1 MKHTKKLI
9 NSINYKPIISTYLK
23 TLKTLKLN
31 VTEKPVILEFPSKP
45 QLLSYYKDRLP
56 TTLTSSILKDANA
69 LDTYLNNHTDI
80 SHMIQ
85 NSLYNN
91 SVPPALLHDYPNI
104 YNYKLEF
111 SEFLSVQIHNCIK
124 HNITKEYNVDYGT
137 GTLQIY
143 TNNKGIKYD
152 VIRKIV
158 ARILFFNAYLNTTK
172 TPIFRIYACPM
183 KKLLPK
189 KNSIFTPNNINTAVT
204 DGHTILIY
212 RSEELIKS
220 IGHEC
225 IHFHGLDYRDDVSH
239 ILDTSSYSVENKNG
253 QILFFEAT
261 TELLANLL
269 NAIITAIENKKSV
282 SECINIERNFAL
294 KQKCKILLHCGCNTW
309 NDFLSGNGNDSSKV
323 KLVESTSVLAYF
335 ILKKQLLWNLEK
347 VLKIIEFPNIK
358 IDKIKAE
365 KLAEYLE
372 NMKTGDD
379 KYINAVNNEL
389 KRQKSLKSKNLS
401 LRMTILE

>member
-1 MKHTKKLI
+1 MKHTKKLSRI
-9 NSINYKPIISTYLK
+9 IHSSFSIIKETYLK
-23 TLKTLKLN
+23 TLKTLKFN
-31 VTEKPVILEFPSKP
+31 VTEKPITLEFPSKT

-56 TTLTSSILKDANA
+56 STLTPSILADSNA
-69 LDTYLNNHTDI
+69 LDTYLNNNIDI
-80 SHMIQ
+80 SYMIQ
-85 NSLYNN
+85 NSLYNK

-124 HNITKEYNVDYGT
+124 HNITKEYTVDYGI
-137 GTLQIY
+137 GSLQIY
-143 TNNKGIKYD
+143 TNKKGIKYD

-158 ARILFFNAYLNTTK
+158 ARILFFNIYLNTTK

-189 KNSIFTPNNINTAVT
+189 KNCIFTPNNINTAVT

-225 IHFHGLDYRDDVSH
+225 IHFHGLDYRDNVSH

-269 NAIITAIENKKSV
+269 NTIITSIENKKNID
-282 SECINIERNFAL
+282 ECINIERNFAL
-294 KQKCKILLHCGCNTW
+294 EQKCKILLHCGCNTW
-309 NDFLSGNGNDSSKV
+309 NDFLKGNGV
-323 KLVESTSVLAYF
+323 AKLVESTSVLAYF

-347 VLKIIEFPNIK
+347 VLKIIEFPNMK
-358 IDKIKAE
+358 IDKLKAE
-365 KLAEYLE
+365 KLALYLE
-372 NMKTGDD
+372 NMKTGDAE
-379 KYINAVNNEL
+379 YINAVNNEL
-389 KRQKSLKSKNLS
+389 KRQTSLKSRNLS
-401 LRMTILE
+401 LRMTTLE

>member
-1 MKHTKKLI
+1 MKHTKKII

-23 TLKTLKLN
+23 TLKILKLN
-31 VTEKPVILEFPSKP
+31 ITTKPITLEFPSKT
-45 QLLSYYKDRLP
+45 QLLSYYKDKLP
-56 TTLTSSILKDANA
+56 TTLTYNILEDANS

-85 NSLYNN
+85 NSLYNK

-124 HNITKEYNVDYGT
+124 HNITKEYTVNYGS

-143 TNNKGIKYD
+143 TNNKGIKYNI
-152 VIRKIV
+152 IRKIV
-158 ARILFFNAYLNTTK
+158 ARILFFNSYLNSTK
-172 TPIFRIYACPM
+172 TPIFRIYTCPM

-189 KNSIFTPNNINTAVT
+189 KNCIFTPNNINTAVT

-225 IHFHGLDYRDDVSH
+225 IHFHGLDYHDDVSH

-253 QILFFEAT
+253 QMLFFEAT

-269 NAIITAIENKKSV
+269 NAIITAIETKKSV

-294 KQKCKILLHCGCNTW
+294 EQHCKILLHCGCDTW
-309 NDFLSGNGNDSSKV
+309 NDFLNGNGDA

-335 ILKKQLLWNLEK
+335 ILKTQLLWNLEK

-358 IDKIKAE
+358 IDKVKAE
-365 KLAEYLE
+365 KLAIYLE
-372 NMKTGDD
+372 NMKTGDE
-379 KYINAVNNEL
+379 KYINAFNNEL
-389 KRQKSLKSKNLS
+389 KRQKSQKSKNPS